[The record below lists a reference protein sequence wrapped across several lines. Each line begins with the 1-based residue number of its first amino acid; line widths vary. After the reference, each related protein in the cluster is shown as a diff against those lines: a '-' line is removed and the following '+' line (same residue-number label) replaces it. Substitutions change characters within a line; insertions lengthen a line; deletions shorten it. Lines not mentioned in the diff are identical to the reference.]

1 MTVFSIALAIVL
13 AVLML
18 IGCGLIGFV
27 AGFVMFAHVK
37 RHEIR
42 RTLAAIK
49 ASESKTSEPPGS
61 AWWDDWPGARSR
73 PPGAR
78 FRPEDLRRPDGPEGP
93 AQ

>member
-18 IGCGLIGFV
+18 IGFGLIGFV

-42 RTLAAIK
+42 RTIDAIK
-49 ASESKTSEPPGS
+49 ASESKTSESPGL
-61 AWWDDWPGARSR
+61 ARWDNWPGARI
-73 PPGAR
+73 
-78 FRPEDLRRPDGPEGP
+78 RPEDLLRPDGPEASPRG
-93 AQ
+93 QT

>member
-18 IGCGLIGFV
+18 IGFGLIGFV

-37 RHEIR
+37 RHEIN
-42 RTLAAIK
+42 RTVNAVK
-49 ASESKTSEPPGS
+49 TTESAGS
-61 AWWDDWPGARSR
+61 ARWDNWRSARSR

-78 FRPEDLRRPDGPEGP
+78 FRPEDLRRPDGPEGS